1 MANSLIDP
9 LAQTFYVDN
18 PKGIFATS
26 VDIFFY
32 EGDSSSPVT
41 LQLRPTVNGLPSAT
55 DIYPFSSV
63 TLNPPE
69 IVVSPDAA
77 GPTRFTFPSPVFLK
91 GETFHAIVLLCNSK
105 DYSVWVAKMGDTDV
119 TKLNDATSKRVFVSA
134 NPNSGNFFRSQNGAV
149 WTPSETEDLKFTL
162 SRANFKENSG
172 NINFY
177 NPELDLG
184 NQQIAIL
191 DGDAFEFESR
201 QERLLLSTGIND
213 VGFTTGVTVSQQ
225 GSSDAAGN
233 YIGNAGAASSLTIF
247 NAGIGYT
254 PSAGG
259 LTYFD
264 VPLTKVTGLG
274 KNATCNLTIQN
285 GVAVGATIVDG
296 GTGFAVGDLVTA
308 NTVGTGLG
316 RNLRLTVSE
325 LGNINEI
332 IVDDIQGLFLTGAGT
347 TIQYEN
353 SSGIVTALNG
363 GGVLTTDST
372 IIHDGLHIKVNHP
385 NHGMYAEENVVTIA
399 DVDADHPS
407 VDLAAD
413 VLEDS
418 TAPIQL
424 ENMLINET
432 TGLSVF
438 ATFENVGVSS
448 TNPGYIEIEEE
459 IIGYTGIS
467 SNTLTGIIREVD
479 GTKGSEY
486 EKGVDVVKYECN
498 GISLR
503 RLNKTHE
510 LQDATVDNPIDL
522 DYYHIKI
529 DMQESGVD
537 RSNNIDGYPDLFIRE
552 TKSSGGDD
560 INATQNIQYEIIDP
574 EIKVAELTGT
584 DIEINLRSITGRSV
598 GGNQESFL
606 ATEFE
611 TISTTE
617 ETYLSSPRIIC
628 SRINETELLDGVEGI
643 EGNKSLNLSVNL
655 TTTTPTLSPVI
666 DLDRCSVILIGNRM
680 NKPIDDYITDERT
693 SDLENDPHAFVYATR
708 PIALETPATS
718 IQVFLTAYVN
728 TKSDIRAF
736 YSISDEAK
744 EEMIYYPFPG
754 YANLNERGEV
764 IDISKSDGTTDK
776 KVKLTDSI
784 GFKPEDLTYKEFKF
798 SINKLPSFKAF
809 GIKLVATTEDTT
821 YPVRMRDLRVI
832 ALA

>member
-26 VDIFFY
+26 IDIFFY

-63 TLNPPE
+63 TLDPPE
-69 IVVSPDAA
+69 IVISPDAA
-77 GPTRFTFPSPVFLK
+77 DPTRFTFPSPVFLK
-91 GETFHAIVLLCNSK
+91 GETFHAIVLTCNSK

-134 NPNSGNFFRSQNGAV
+134 NPNSGNFFRSQNGSV

-225 GSSDAAGN
+225 GSSNAAGN

-448 TNPGYIEIEEE
+448 TNPGYIEVEEE

-479 GTKGSEY
+479 GTKGAQY

-537 RSNNIDGYPDLFIRE
+537 RSNNVDGYPDLFIRE

-584 DIEINLRSITGRSV
+584 DIEINLRSTTGRSI

>member
-26 VDIFFY
+26 IDIYFY
-32 EGDSSSPVT
+32 EGDNSSPVT

-63 TLNPPE
+63 TLDPPE
-69 IVVSPDAA
+69 IVLSPDADE
-77 GPTRFTFPSPVFLK
+77 PTRFTFPSPVFLK
-91 GETFHAIVLLCNSK
+91 GETFHAIVLTCNSK

-119 TKLNDATSKRVFVSA
+119 TKLNEDTSKRVFVSA
-134 NPNSGNFFRSQNGAV
+134 NPNSGNFFRSQNGSV

-162 SRANFKENSG
+162 SRANFKENAG

-191 DGDAFEFESR
+191 DGDALEFESR

-225 GSSDAAGN
+225 GSSNATGN
-233 YIGNAGAASSLTIF
+233 YIGNAGAASALTIF

-448 TNPGYIEIEEE
+448 TNPGYIEVEEE

-479 GTKGSEY
+479 GTKGAQY

-503 RLNKTHE
+503 RLNKNHE

-537 RSNNIDGYPDLFIRE
+537 RSNNVDGYPDLFIRE

-574 EIKVAELTGT
+574 EIKVSELTGT
-584 DIEINLRSITGRSV
+584 DIEINLRSTTGRSI
-598 GGNQESFL
+598 GGDQESFL